1 MAKLGSL
8 KTRKDFSQ
16 FLNCGKKKTV
26 HFVAMYI
33 PIASLSENQ
42 KKLQRKK
49 LDDEK
54 CSSLTRIEKTRLA
67 VVIPKRN
74 VKKSVSRNLI
84 KRWIRALLKD
94 SDLLIDIIVKVNRP
108 LKLNSKVERLK
119 VLNELK
125 LLLSFITDGSQI

>member
-1 MAKLGSL
+1 
-8 KTRKDFSQ
+8 
-16 FLNCGKKKTV
+16 
-26 HFVAMYI
+26 MYI
-33 PIASLSENQ
+33 PIASLSEN
-42 KKLQRKK
+42 KKKFQRKN
-49 LDDEK
+49 LDGEK
-54 CSSLTRIEKTRLA
+54 CCRLTRIDKTRLA

-84 KRWIRALLKD
+84 KRWIRVLLKD